1 MNDFRP
7 AWYVQELE
15 RLESLKERPQDRTW
29 GHPMDV
35 ALAIAFV
42 LVLTAVFVG
51 VFK

>member
-29 GHPMDV
+29 GHPVDALLAVGLVVVLACV
-35 ALAIAFV
+35 AL
-42 LVLTAVFVG
+42 G
-51 VFK
+51 VFA

>member
-15 RLESLKERPQDRTW
+15 RLESLKEHRQGKTW
-29 GHPMDV
+29 AHPMDV
-35 ALAIAFV
+35 LLAIAFV